1 MKKNRLDKII
11 DIITNCEVETQD
23 ELITY
28 LKDACYAVTQATVS
42 RDIRELKL
50 AKVMTGR
57 GSYRYVLPKE
67 DKDTRRL
74 HISHALAETIVRVE
88 AAQNI
93 IVLHTYAG
101 MAQAVAL
108 EVDHLSHPSLL
119 GCVAGDDTIIIV
131 ARDNAD
137 AISLGQQM
145 QDMIRARV
153 KSGMANAKAKG
164 AKIGRPQITKDNVP
178 AIFLR
183 HYPAYKSGH
192 LNVSELSRVCDLSR
206 TTIYKY
212 ISLLET

>member
-11 DIITNCEVETQD
+11 EIITRNEVETQD
-23 ELITY
+23 ELISY
-28 LKDACYAVTQATVS
+28 LKEAGYAVTQATVS

-67 DKDTRRL
+67 DKDIRQL
-74 HISHALAETIVRVE
+74 HISHALAETITRAD

-108 EVDHLSHPSLL
+108 EVDHLAHPEIL

-131 ARDNAD
+131 ARDTAAAD
-137 AISLGQQM
+137 LLSDQM
-145 QDMIRARV
+145 QEMIRSRV
-153 KSGMANAKAKG
+153 KQSK
-164 AKIGRPQITKDNVP
+164 
-178 AIFLR
+178 
-183 HYPAYKSGH
+183 
-192 LNVSELSRVCDLSR
+192 
-206 TTIYKY
+206 
-212 ISLLET
+212 

>member
-11 DIITNCEVETQD
+11 EIITRNEVETQD
-23 ELITY
+23 ELISY
-28 LKDACYAVTQATVS
+28 LKDAGYAVTQATVS

-67 DKDTRRL
+67 DKDIRQL
-74 HISHALAETIVRVE
+74 HISHALAETITRAE

-108 EVDHLSHPSLL
+108 EVDHLAHPGIL

-131 ARDNAD
+131 A
-137 AISLGQQM
+137 
-145 QDMIRARV
+145 QDTAAAALLSDQLQEMIRSRV
-153 KSGMANAKAKG
+153 KQ
-164 AKIGRPQITKDNVP
+164 GR
-178 AIFLR
+178 
-183 HYPAYKSGH
+183 
-192 LNVSELSRVCDLSR
+192 E
-206 TTIYKY
+206 
-212 ISLLET
+212 

>member
-1 MKKNRLDKII
+1 MKKNRLEKII
-11 DIITNCEVETQD
+11 DIVTTYEVETQD
-23 ELITY
+23 ELIVY
-28 LKDACYAVTQATVS
+28 LKDAGYAVTQATVS

-108 EVDHLSHPSLL
+108 EVDHLSHPSL
-119 GCVAGDDTIIIV
+119 
-131 ARDNAD
+131 
-137 AISLGQQM
+137 ISWLQSPSAV
-145 QDMIRARV
+145 ILEPKKI
-153 KSGMANAKAKG
+153 KSV
-164 AKIGRPQITKDNVP
+164 TVS
-178 AIFLR
+178 IFSPLIC
-183 HYPAYKSGH
+183 K
-192 LNVSELSRVCDLSR
+192 
-206 TTIYKY
+206 K
-212 ISLLET
+212 